1 MRSMA
6 NIFVVETIYECLA
19 VTNVDTPEVK
29 NVVLLLNIRGGMTV
43 RPLIIAFVVDSLK
56 VTDLRPIPGR
66 G

>member
-1 MRSMA
+1 MSD
-6 NIFVVETIYECLA
+6 
-19 VTNVDTPEVK
+19 VDTPDVK

-43 RPLIIAFVVDSLK
+43 RPFIIAFVVDSLK

>member
-6 NIFVVETIYECLA
+6 NIFVMEAKYECLA
-19 VTNVDTPEVK
+19 VNDVDTPDVK

-43 RPLIIAFVVDSLK
+43 RPFIIAFVVDSLK
-56 VTDLRPIPGR
+56 VTDLRPIQGR